1 MNNSSMFPNGDVL
14 LEDHSSPS
22 PAAKRKSGRRSW
34 FTPNKQIRLEIA
46 VDPHEQKQ
54 TQQSDEDEVEIL
66 TLTHFAKPPKVK
78 IIIYAPEQ
86 LVFSSNV
93 TQ

>member
-1 MNNSSMFPNGDVL
+1 MFPNGDIL
-14 LEDHSSPS
+14 LEDHSSP

-54 TQQSDEDEVEIL
+54 TQQSDEDEIEIL
-66 TLTHFAKPPKVK
+66 TLTHFTKPPKVK
-78 IIIYAPEQ
+78 LIICAPEQ

-93 TQ
+93 TR